1 MDINMSGDMATPLAS
16 SSNREAYLT
25 DDFTQAGH
33 TLAPFSETK
42 TDTALVEAIA
52 ARIPRLRDAID
63 PLKLTPLRA
72 HYLKKAL
79 VKLQVDAEM
88 QSLSNKGEEIS
99 ATSFGGS
106 LLTV

>member
-1 MDINMSGDMATPLAS
+1 MNEGMQTPLAS
-16 SSNREAYLT
+16 SSNRMSYLS
-25 DDFTQAGH
+25 DDFNQAGQ
-33 TLAPFSETK
+33 TIAPLEPAK

-63 PLKLTPLRA
+63 PLRLTPLRA

-88 QSLSNKGEEIS
+88 QNLSSKGEVH
-99 ATSFGGS
+99 
-106 LLTV
+106 L